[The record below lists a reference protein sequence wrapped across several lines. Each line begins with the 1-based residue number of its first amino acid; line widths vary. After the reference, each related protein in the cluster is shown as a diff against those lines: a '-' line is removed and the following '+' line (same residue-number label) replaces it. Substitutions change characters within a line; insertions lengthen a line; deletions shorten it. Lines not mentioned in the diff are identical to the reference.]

1 VPGAAA
7 ESEGGED
14 GEIEAEF
21 REGQR
26 VMTAIVEEEL
36 FGATTRRGC
45 AANLVFIAVA
55 LLFSA
60 INLLAFV
67 LDCLLLKCIY

>member
-1 VPGAAA
+1 
-7 ESEGGED
+7 
-14 GEIEAEF
+14 
-21 REGQR
+21 
-26 VMTAIVEEEL
+26 MTAIVEDEL